1 MKDNCLVSIAINN
14 YNYGRFINQA
24 IDSSLNQSYPNVEV
38 IVVDD
43 GSTDNSREIIASYGD
58 KIVPVFK
65 ENGGQASAFNA
76 GFAASRGEI
85 ICFLDADDVC
95 LPQKA
100 VEVVKAFGDRTDL
113 EWCFHP
119 LKWVDGEAKPS
130 IERGFS
136 YPPAGEYDLREHI
149 KAGKLRDKL
158 PVLPST
164 SGLCFRRSLL
174 QKILPM
180 PEAKRIGLNDG
191 YLEFTAIALS
201 KGLLLDRE
209 LTLYRVH
216 GSNAYSMRKDNRLVA
231 ARILTLTAYW
241 MRVKYPFLSKFTN
254 NIFAAALGAFWH
266 SGGVEPEYQEFVK
279 KYFSFLTPR
288 EKIEINARAIYN
300 RLKP

>member
-1 MKDNCLVSIAINN
+1 MKDNYLVSIAINN
-14 YNYGRFINQA
+14 YNYGRFLSQA
-24 IDSSLNQSYPNVEV
+24 IDSSLNQSYDNVEV

-58 KIVPVFK
+58 KIIPVFK
-65 ENGGQASAFNA
+65 ANGGQASAFNA

-95 LPQKA
+95 LPEKA

-119 LKWVDGEAKPS
+119 LKWVDGEAKSS
-130 IERGFS
+130 IERGFN

-149 KAGKLRDKL
+149 KGGKLRDKL

-174 QKILPM
+174 EKILPM

-209 LTLYRVH
+209 LALYRVH
-216 GSNAYSMRKDNRLVA
+216 GNNAYSMRKDNRLVA

-241 MRVKYPFLSKFTN
+241 MRVNYPFLSKFTN

-266 SGGVEPEYQEFVK
+266 SGGVEPEYQEFVN
-279 KYFSFLTPR
+279 KYFSSLTPL
-288 EKIEINARAIYN
+288 EKIEINARAIYH